1 LPQKGPPRIRCDDK
15 GKDHM
20 SQFPVSVL
28 DLIVIGIVLL
38 SALLASVRGFTR
50 EVLAIASWV
59 IAAFVAYAFH
69 PAVLPYF
76 TPHIANPQIALAA
89 TIAVLFLGVLVL
101 VSLITV
107 KISDLILD
115 SRIGALD
122 RSLGF
127 LFGAFRG
134 FLIAA
139 IAFMFFDKLVGEKQ
153 HPDWVRE
160 AKLRPILQEAGNQLL
175 AMLPTDPNFLNS
187 LKPALPPAPDTPGVE
202 PKKPEPNA
210 TPTP

>member
-1 LPQKGPPRIRCDDK
+1 
-15 GKDHM
+15 M
-20 SQFPVSVL
+20 SQFPVSIL
-28 DLIVIGIVLL
+28 DLIVVGIVLL

-59 IAAFVAYAFH
+59 IAAFAAYSLH
-69 PAVLPYF
+69 PAMLHYATPYI
-76 TPHIANPQIALAA
+76 TNPQAALAA
-89 TIAVLFLGVLVL
+89 TITIIFLVVLVL
-101 VSLITV
+101 VSLVTV

-134 FLIAA
+134 FLIAT

-153 HPDWVRE
+153 HPDWVRD
-160 AKLRPILQEAGNQLL
+160 AKLRPILQEAGAQLL
-175 AMLPTDPNFLNS
+175 VFLPSDPNILDRLKAAAPQPNGANSIEPQKTDPNAA
-187 LKPALPPAPDTPGVE
+187 PAQ
-202 PKKPEPNA
+202 
-210 TPTP
+210 

>member
-1 LPQKGPPRIRCDDK
+1 
-15 GKDHM
+15 M
-20 SQFPVSVL
+20 SERPVSVL

-59 IAAFVAYAFH
+59 IAAFAAYSLH
-69 PAVLPYF
+69 PSMLHYATPY
-76 TPHIANPQIALAA
+76 ISNPQIALAV
-89 TIAVLFLGVLVL
+89 TIAVLFLGVLVI
-101 VSLITV
+101 VSLVTV

-115 SRIGALD
+115 SRIGTLD

-134 FLIAA
+134 FLIAT

-153 HPDWVRE
+153 HPDWVRD
-160 AKLRPILQEAGNQLL
+160 AKLRPILQEAGLQLL
-175 AMLPTDPNFLNS
+175 AFLPTDPAFLER
-187 LKPALPPAPDTPGVE
+187 LKPAAPEAPGAAPATPE
-202 PKKPEPNA
+202 KADPNA
-210 TPTP
+210 APAQ

>member
-1 LPQKGPPRIRCDDK
+1 
-15 GKDHM
+15 M

-28 DLIVIGIVLL
+28 DLIVIGVVLL

-59 IAAFVAYAFH
+59 IAAFAAYSLH
-69 PAVLPYF
+69 PSMLQYA
-76 TPHIANPQIALAA
+76 TPHITNPQAALAV
-89 TIAVLFLGVLVL
+89 TITIIFLVVLVL
-101 VSLITV
+101 VSLVTV

-134 FLIAA
+134 FLIATL
-139 IAFMFFDKLVGEKQ
+139 AFMFFDKLVGEKQ
-153 HPDWVRE
+153 HPDWVRD
-160 AKLRPILQEAGNQLL
+160 AKLRPILQEASAQLL
-175 AMLPTDPNFLNS
+175 TFVPTDPTFLDR
-187 LKPALPPAPDTPGVE
+187 LKAAAPQPNGTPSAE
-202 PKKPEPNA
+202 PQKTDPNA
-210 TPTP
+210 APAQ

>member
-1 LPQKGPPRIRCDDK
+1 MQPVATCAAADDK
-15 GKDHM
+15 GEDHM
-20 SQFPVSVL
+20 GEFPVSVL
-28 DLIVIGIVLL
+28 DLVVIGIVLL

-59 IAAFVAYAFH
+59 IAAVAAYSLH
-69 PAVLPYF
+69 PSMLHYF
-76 TPHIANPQIALAA
+76 TPYISNPQIALAA
-89 TIAVLFLGVLVL
+89 TIATLFLGVLII
-101 VSLITV
+101 VSLVTV

-134 FLIAA
+134 FLIAT

-153 HPDWVRE
+153 HPDWVRD
-160 AKLRPILQEAGNQLL
+160 AKLRPILQESGQQILSF
-175 AMLPTDPNFLNS
+175 LPTDPTFLDR
-187 LKPALPPAPDTPGVE
+187 LKPSAADTAEPVPAS
-202 PKKPEPNA
+202 PENSAPNA
-210 TPTP
+210 VPAQ